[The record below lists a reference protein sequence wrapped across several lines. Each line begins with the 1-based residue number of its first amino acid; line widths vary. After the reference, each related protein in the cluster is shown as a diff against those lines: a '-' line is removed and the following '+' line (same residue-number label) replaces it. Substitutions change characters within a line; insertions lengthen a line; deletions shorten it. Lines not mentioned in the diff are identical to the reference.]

1 MTGRSFT
8 GAVVTGGGPALRYQK
23 KALADAAMTAAP
35 PPSPVKGDFMLNS
48 SEVASQVIGF
58 IRRNFLDGDPKD
70 DLNESSPLL
79 EWGILNSMNMIQ
91 LMNFVRDQFGVS
103 VPPARIN
110 GRDFKDV
117 RSITAMVVDLREVV
131 RP

>member
-1 MTGRSFT
+1 MTTTPDPKPSGR
-8 GAVVTGGGPALRYQK
+8 R
-23 KALADAAMTAAP
+23 
-35 PPSPVKGDFMLNS
+35 FMPNNG
-48 SEVASQVIGF
+48 EVANQIIGF
-58 IRRNFLDGDPKD
+58 IRRTFLDGDPKD

-91 LMNFVRDQFGVS
+91 LMNFVRDQLGVS